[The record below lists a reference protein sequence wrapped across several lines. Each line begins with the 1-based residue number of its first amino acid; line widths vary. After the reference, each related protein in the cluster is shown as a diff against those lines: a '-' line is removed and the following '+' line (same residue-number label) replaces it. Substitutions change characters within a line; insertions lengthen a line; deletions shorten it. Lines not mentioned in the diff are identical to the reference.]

1 MICKECGAMIK
12 HDEEYCRKC
21 GALVINFKKN
31 ENKSL
36 KNICIENN
44 VRGKWQSF
52 ITKINNKDTRDHKVK
67 EINKHN
73 LDINNLGSL
82 VNKYSESVK
91 NILSEDYNEKDN
103 KLKNK

>member
-31 ENKSL
+31 ENKNL
-36 KNICIENN
+36 KHICIENN
-44 VRGKWQSF
+44 VSGKWQSF
-52 ITKINNKDTRDHKVK
+52 INKISNKDTRDHKVK

-73 LDINNLGSL
+73 LNRNDLGKL

-91 NILSEDYNEKDN
+91 NILSEDWNEKEN